1 MKEAPL
7 RIGSLGAAHMSVVAL
22 VRPSRHVPDVTI
34 TAVAARNEARARRF
48 AERYHIPQVHASYEA
63 LLCDPAIDAVYIP
76 LPNSLHALWTI
87 AALRAGKHVLCEK
100 PLAANAHEA
109 EQMAQVAVETQRVLF
124 EAMHYRY
131 HPLAARIK
139 AIVDSGEIGDI
150 RHLDV
155 EFSVPLLQ
163 PHSIQFRYDL
173 GGGATMD
180 VGCYVIDFVRF
191 LVDEEPQVLRA
202 EARLI
207 RPKVDRYMTADF
219 RFANGCTAHMTCA
232 LLSARLLRL
241 RAVIYGTRGELR
253 VNFPFLPH
261 IYHSITVSTPR
272 MMRHERVEGHSTYVY
287 QLQAFADAVRHGT
300 PPLTHADDAVAT
312 MRVIDAVYVAAG
324 LQLRGSTQHSLPG
337 TTP

>member
-22 VRPSRHVPDVTI
+22 VRPSRHVSGVTI
-34 TAVAARNEARARRF
+34 TAVSARNEARARRF

-63 LLCDPAIDAVYIP
+63 LLRDPALDAVYIP
-76 LPNSLHALWTI
+76 LPNSLHAFWTI

-100 PLAANAHEA
+100 PLAVNAREA
-109 EQMAQVAVETQRVLF
+109 EQMAQVAAETEHVLV

-131 HPLAARIK
+131 HPLATRIK
-139 AIVDSGEIGDI
+139 AIVDSSEIGDI

-163 PHSIQFRYDL
+163 PRSIQFRYDL

-180 VGCYVIDFVRF
+180 VGCYAIDFVRF
-191 LVDEEPQVLRA
+191 LVGDEPQVLRA

-207 RPKVDRYMTADF
+207 RPEVDRYMTADF

-261 IYHSITVSTPR
+261 IYHSIKVVTPQ
-272 MMRHERVEGHSTYVY
+272 MTRHERVEGHSTYVY

-300 PPLTHADDAVAT
+300 ALFTHAEDAVAT
-312 MRVIDAVYVAAG
+312 MRVIDAVYAAAG
-324 LQLRGSTQHSLPG
+324 LKLRGSAKQGVLG